1 MTIQELEIFIEKY
14 GKIIRKN
21 MPSGT
26 EAVCQSGTAITLKCL
41 QTGNGVS
48 GFFRNILF
56 AK

>member
-26 EAVCQSGTAITLKCL
+26 
-41 QTGNGVS
+41 
-48 GFFRNILF
+48 NILEKQKQMKMVSADF
-56 AK
+56 LETFYLQNKS

>member
-41 QTGNGVS
+41 QTGKQP
-48 GFFRNILF
+48 IDT
-56 AK
+56 